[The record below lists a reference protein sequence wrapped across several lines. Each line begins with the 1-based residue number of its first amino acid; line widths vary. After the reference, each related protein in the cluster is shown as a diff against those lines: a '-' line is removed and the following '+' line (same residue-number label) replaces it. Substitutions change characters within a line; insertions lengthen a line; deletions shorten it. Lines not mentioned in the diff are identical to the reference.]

1 MPRKS
6 AQNNEESENE
16 LVPFPNTEQ
25 KQGEVED
32 LTRMLAA
39 VLEYLSDDSNEEID
53 VGYLFDSTEGLRE
66 WWTQYQENNRKKIE
80 DEITAS
86 LGELTLDDLNKIR
99 DQVKGKKG

>member
-6 AQNNEESENE
+6 AQSNEESDNE
-16 LVPFPNTEQ
+16 IVPLPSMQQN
-25 KQGEVED
+25 QGEVED
-32 LTRMLAA
+32 LKRMLAA

-86 LGELTLDDLNKIR
+86 LGELTLEDLNKIR

>member
-6 AQNNEESENE
+6 AQSNEESENE
-16 LVPFPNTEQ
+16 LIPLPNTQ
-25 KQGEVED
+25 QNQGEVED

-53 VGYLFDSTEGLRE
+53 VGYLFDSTQGLRE

-86 LGELTLDDLNKIR
+86 LGELTLEDLNKIR

>member
-6 AQNNEESENE
+6 AQSNEESENE
-16 LVPFPNTEQ
+16 LIPLPNTQ
-25 KQGEVED
+25 QNQGEVED

-53 VGYLFDSTEGLRE
+53 VGYLFDSTQGLRE

-80 DEITAS
+80 DEIAAS
-86 LGELTLDDLNKIR
+86 LGELTLEDLNKIR
-99 DQVKGKKG
+99 DQVKGKK